1 MSVDLD
7 PVHLAQFEVFGV
19 EALVQRGSEAPT
31 PTRVIVRDGVARIG
45 EFGQV
50 IGRARQ
56 VCFLRD
62 WIEPRRGDVV
72 TIGGRAQPV
81 ESIVA
86 DDGFVVEVVLHG

>member
-1 MSVDLD
+1 MSIDLD

-19 EALVQRGSEAPT
+19 DATVKRYGET
-31 PTRVIVRDGVARIG
+31 IHTRVIVRDGVAKIG
-45 EFGQV
+45 DFGRV

-62 WIEPRRGDVV
+62 WFQPRRGDVV

-81 ESIVA
+81 DAIVA